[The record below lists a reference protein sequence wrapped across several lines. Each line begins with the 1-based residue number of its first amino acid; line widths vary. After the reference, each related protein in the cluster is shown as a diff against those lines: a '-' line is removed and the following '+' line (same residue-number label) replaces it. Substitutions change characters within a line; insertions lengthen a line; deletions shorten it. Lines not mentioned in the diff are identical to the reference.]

1 MTAGADHQQRRT
13 GATLRMARLFGSQGW
28 LVVRFSDF
36 HAPGRVREQVGCH
49 GTRGRSY
56 ECKNSLL
63 NSPVALERPGSS
75 NAGLSRMHQET
86 VKEVYIL
93 RIQSLVYVPKYL
105 I

>member
-1 MTAGADHQQRRT
+1 
-13 GATLRMARLFGSQGW
+13 L
-28 LVVRFSDF
+28 
-36 HAPGRVREQVGCH
+36 GRVREQVAAMEPQGGVTKCI
-49 GTRGRSY
+49 
-56 ECKNSLL
+56 NSLL
-63 NSPVALERPGSS
+63 NSPVTLEGPGSS